1 MYQRILVPVDGSA
14 TSIRGMAQAVEL
26 ARRLGA
32 RLRLIHVVD
41 ELSLAG
47 AMDAYSVHGGDWL
60 TILREGG
67 SQVLDQA
74 RQTAREA
81 GVEAEICMVNS
92 PSGTVSAFILDEAR
106 RWQADL
112 IVLGTHGR
120 RGPRRWLLGST
131 AEAIVRQATVP
142 VLLVRADPGLDDLL
156 LDEAQAARASRPGH
170 VNLPSQALS
179 FD

>member
-14 TSIRGMAQAVEL
+14 TSSRGMSEAVDL

-47 AMDAYSVHGGDWL
+47 AMDAYSEHGGDWL
-60 TILREGG
+60 AILREGG
-67 SQVLDQA
+67 SQVLGQA
-74 RQTAREA
+74 LQAAKEA
-81 GVEAEICMVNS
+81 GVEAESCMFSS
-92 PSGTVSAFILDEAR
+92 PAGTVSAFILDEAR

-112 IVLGTHGR
+112 IVLGTHAR
-120 RGPRRWLLGST
+120 RGPKRWLLGST
-131 AEAIVRQATVP
+131 AEAIVRQATMP
-142 VLLVRADPGLDDLL
+142 VLLVHAEPGLDDLIP
-156 LDEAQAARASRPGH
+156 DEAQAEQASRPER

-179 FD
+179 FE